1 MFHPKSSVEGK
12 AGARGLRGQ
21 FLGPGKQC
29 LMVKSPAQ
37 TSWTSALDSR
47 KWVCDSLDISPIET
61 TGIFFPFVLKEGL
74 GGENGGLGH
83 MDSVGED
90 LADTVVSGKALE
102 LHERRK
108 RMDQPYSLE
117 GHSPAQA
124 PVKTPGS
131 SSCEAHSL

>member
-1 MFHPKSSVEGK
+1 
-12 AGARGLRGQ
+12 
-21 FLGPGKQC
+21 
-29 LMVKSPAQ
+29 MVKSTAQ
-37 TSWTSALDSR
+37 TSWSSALDSR

-102 LHERRK
+102 LDERR
-108 RMDQPYSLE
+108 QL
-117 GHSPAQA
+117 
-124 PVKTPGS
+124 
-131 SSCEAHSL
+131 